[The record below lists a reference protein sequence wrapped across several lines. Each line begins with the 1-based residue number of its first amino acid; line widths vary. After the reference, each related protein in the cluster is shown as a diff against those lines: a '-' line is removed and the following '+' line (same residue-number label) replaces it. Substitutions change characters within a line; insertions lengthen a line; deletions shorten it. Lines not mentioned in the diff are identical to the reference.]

1 MSYEADKHQRDRG
14 MTNVA
19 IKISLTDKNFM
30 EMSIAVRKL
39 GFLQVIKESVR
50 AKELLGTWTRL

>member
-50 AKELLGTWTRL
+50 AKELLGA